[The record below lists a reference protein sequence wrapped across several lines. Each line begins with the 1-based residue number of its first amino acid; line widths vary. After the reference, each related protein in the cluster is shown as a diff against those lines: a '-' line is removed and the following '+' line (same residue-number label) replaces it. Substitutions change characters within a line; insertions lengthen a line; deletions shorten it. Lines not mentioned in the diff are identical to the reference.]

1 LNYALFFL
9 NFLFISEE
17 YADFMIEE
25 KTARIDN
32 VITADY
38 TLLMNTTL
46 QIRIDKKTK
55 EKAQKVFKE
64 MGIDLSAGIK
74 MYLTQIAQDGYLS
87 FIPST
92 KKTRAKRKEWD
103 KEVAYALKH
112 GKGYSSAEEMH
123 DAILKEK

>member
-1 LNYALFFL
+1 
-9 NFLFISEE
+9 
-17 YADFMIEE
+17 MIEE